1 MTEDKMP
8 LVGQTDSANNATQDA
23 DKPVTETVGFK
34 RTEIKD
40 LPPDVQDY
48 IHELNREN
56 AKWRTEKKKAEEA
69 ARKAEEA
76 RLEGLQEWKT
86 LAEKRAAQ
94 LAELEKVRE
103 QADAIEAAF
112 TAGLEARL
120 KAIPED
126 KRKRLVEPVRKTMSA
141 LEFAQWL
148 DANEGDLKAQRPPN
162 LDAGA
167 SGGSSKLA
175 VQLSA
180 DELTMAQAMGLTPDV
195 YAKRKA
201 ERDAL
206 RRKPEKET

>member
-1 MTEDKMP
+1 MP
-8 LVGQTDSANNATQDA
+8 DETMPVTGQDSANATQD
-23 DKPVTETVGFK
+23 DGKTTTEPVITK

-40 LPPDVQDY
+40 LPPDIQSL

-69 ARKAEEA
+69 ARRAEEA
-76 RLEGLQEWKT
+76 KLEGLQEWKT
-86 LAEKRAAQ
+86 LAEQRAAR
-94 LAELEKVRE
+94 LAELEKVKE

-126 KRKRLVEPVRKTMSA
+126 KRKRLVEPVRRTMSA

-148 DANEGDLKAQRPPN
+148 DANEADLKAQRPPN

-167 SGGSSKLA
+167 ASTASVKIY
-175 VQLSA
+175 
-180 DELTMAQAMGLTPDV
+180 DLTPDQV
-195 YAKRKA
+195 AWAKKMGMSPEDYAKSKKQ
-201 ERDAL
+201 L
-206 RRKPEKET
+206 ETGG